1 MRSVTMQ
8 MMKKNLRM
16 LIPAGIAILIGTAFI
31 AATLLFTNAFD
42 RSLREQTTGQFGG
55 ANYAITTDGGDAADP
70 GQETTVGDLRL
81 DAVGAVDGVEGVRPD
96 VTRSVLLGAGDQ
108 HGSGVALA
116 TSADARLLP
125 VEITD
130 GRAPSPAG
138 ERQIAVPAKLADQW
152 RLKVGDTL
160 TLRAQY
166 AEDPKDLQATIT
178 GLTGD
183 PNNVYGYYNGASV
196 ISDDLMAACAE
207 TGSFDQV
214 PTTGAYLYID
224 PAREAQAVPAVQAA
238 TDPAA
243 TVRDRAQMEEQVIK
257 ALSSNG
263 GDVTKQ
269 FLLAFGVLA
278 LVVAALVIANTF
290 QVLVAQR
297 RRTLALL
304 RTIGATKRQLYVS
317 VLEEAGIL
325 GLVSSALGVAAGV
338 GLMALATL
346 ATKDRSL
353 GGMRL
358 PLVMSWQVV
367 VLPILFGVV
376 MTVLAS
382 MGAARSATG
391 VSPLEAM
398 RPIEITNQRK
408 ARTGR
413 AVVGCVL
420 LLAGVA
426 AALAAIPMTRSANSD
441 ASGAALLAGVAGCM
455 LVFVGLAMTAL
466 FWLPWMMKGVGALV
480 SLCGPA
486 AKLANANIQKNPR
499 RIAATGTALLIGVT
513 LISTLAT
520 GAAAAKATMNEA
532 LDSRYSVDVAASGP
546 QIPAKAV
553 DAVKAERGVA
563 ATLSAKTAQ
572 AEFADAQGHTVY
584 TTVIG
589 VPDVAALQH
598 VLNVDLGDPA
608 PSLGADDALMPT
620 IEGDSGEALR
630 LKDGTAAL
638 TEIGDDGEAQGAAHR
653 LHVTQR
659 AYKRI
664 AQDAPNATFVD
675 ASLFDDGTFKAT
687 GDTLLVKLDVPSD
700 LSLSNVYDAIAKD
713 LQDYP
718 DIAVGGPVAE
728 RSMRESMVN
737 MILMLLVALLAV
749 AVVIAVIGV
758 ANTLSLSVIERTRES
773 ATLRAIG
780 MTRSQLKR
788 SLAVEALLISLV
800 TSVVGMVV
808 GTLFGW
814 LGIYIVMSPIADVV
828 YVVDWGTYGTI
839 LAIAVVCSLLASV
852 FPARR
857 AVRTPPVEALAES

>member
-1 MRSVTMQ
+1 MRSITMQ

-42 RSLREQTTGQFGG
+42 ASLREQTTGQFGG
-55 ANYAITTDGGDAADP
+55 ANYSIMTNAGENGDAEP
-70 GQETTVGDLRL
+70 TVGRL
-81 DAVGAVDGVEGVRPD
+81 NLSAVAGVDGVEGVRPD
-96 VTRSVLLGAGDQ
+96 VARSVMLTSGSQ

-116 TSADARLLP
+116 TSADAALLP
-125 VEITD
+125 VEITE
-130 GRAPSPAG
+130 GEAPSPG
-138 ERQIAVPAKLADQW
+138 GSSQIAIPGKLAGQW
-152 RLKVGDTL
+152 GLKVGDSIE
-160 TLRAQY
+160 LRAQY
-166 AEDPKDLQATIT
+166 AEHPQDVRATIT
-178 GLTGD
+178 GLTDD
-183 PNNVYGYYNGASV
+183 PHNVYGYYNGASV
-196 ISDDLMAACAE
+196 VSDDIMVACSDVD
-207 TGSFDQV
+207 SFDAIGA
-214 PTTGAYLYID
+214 TAAYLYID
-224 PAREAQAVPAVQAA
+224 PAHEATAVPAVKAA
-238 TDPAA
+238 LASGMSLQ
-243 TVRDRAQMEEQVIK
+243 DRAQMEERAIQT
-257 ALSSNG
+257 LSSNG

-325 GLVSSALGVAAGV
+325 GLVSSALGVAVGT
-338 GLMALATL
+338 GLMALASL

-353 GGMRL
+353 GSMRL
-358 PLVMSWQVV
+358 TLVMSWQVIA
-367 VLPILFGVV
+367 LPILFGVV

-382 MGAARSATG
+382 VSAARTATG
-391 VSPLEAM
+391 VTPLEAM
-398 RPIEITNQRK
+398 RPLEISDQRR
-408 ARTGR
+408 ARVGR
-413 AVVGCVL
+413 AVFGCVF

-426 AALAAIPMTRSANSD
+426 LALAAIPMNTSANGDISNV
-441 ASGAALLAGVAGCM
+441 ALLAGVGGCM
-455 LVFVGLAMTAL
+455 LTFVGLAMTAL
-466 FWLPWMMKGVGALV
+466 FWLPWLMKGVGALV
-480 SLCGPA
+480 SLCGPSV
-486 AKLANANIQKNPR
+486 KLADANIQKNPR

-520 GAAAAKATMNEA
+520 GAAAAKATMNQA
-532 LDSRYSVDVAASGP
+532 LDSRYSVDVTAYGP
-546 QIPAKAV
+546 DIPAKAV
-553 DAVKAERGVA
+553 AEVKAERGVA

-572 AEFADAQGHTVY
+572 AEFEDAQGRIVT

-589 VPDVAALQH
+589 VPDVAALQR
-598 VLNVDLGDPA
+598 VLNIDLGDPEPA
-608 PSLGADDALMPT
+608 FGPDDALMPT
-620 IEGDSGEALR
+620 IDGESGETLK
-630 LKDGTAAL
+630 LKDGSASL
-638 TEIGDDGEAQGAAHR
+638 TEIGDDGEPSGAAHR

-659 AYKRI
+659 AFKRI
-664 AQDAPNATFVD
+664 AQSTPDAAFVD

-687 GDTLLVKLDVPSD
+687 GAALLVKLDVPSD
-700 LSLSNVYDAIAKD
+700 LSLSNVYDAIEKD
-713 LQDYP
+713 LQAYP

-728 RSMRESMVN
+728 RSMWESMVN
-737 MILMLLVALLAV
+737 MMLMLLVALLAV

-780 MTRSQLKR
+780 MTRGQLKR

-814 LGIYIVMSPIADVV
+814 LGIYIVMSSIADVV
-828 YVVDWGTYGTI
+828 YVVDWATYGII